1 MSMFDCKIDR
11 TIFRIILGCSRK
23 YWQNYIC
30 MFNVILI
37 LRSADNDV
45 LFQIK
50 FIDTN
55 LLFLKSTI
63 INVFSIIYYYH
74 LFTIISLIYYFNL
87 LLIYYLSIYCDYWL
101 TWLSISVKFCA
112 LYVYVYMFYRAS
124 RYAIAVAVVI
134 FCLSSTHV
142 LCDIENQ
149 IIHCKQLLPP
159 WTVYVSNSFLV
170 NCCRL

>member
-1 MSMFDCKIDR
+1 
-11 TIFRIILGCSRK
+11 
-23 YWQNYIC
+23 

-87 LLIYYLSIYCDYWL
+87 LLIYYLSIYCDY
-101 TWLSISVKFCA
+101 
-112 LYVYVYMFYRAS
+112 
-124 RYAIAVAVVI
+124 
-134 FCLSSTHV
+134 
-142 LCDIENQ
+142 
-149 IIHCKQLLPP
+149 
-159 WTVYVSNSFLV
+159 
-170 NCCRL
+170 